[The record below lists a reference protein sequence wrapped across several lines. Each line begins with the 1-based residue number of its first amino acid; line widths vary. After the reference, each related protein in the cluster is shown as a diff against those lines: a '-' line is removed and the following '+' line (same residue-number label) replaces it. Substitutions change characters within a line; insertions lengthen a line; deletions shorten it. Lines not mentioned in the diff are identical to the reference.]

1 MKIKITSIMSMSEE
15 CYEEHFIELKKEILS
30 GKFQR
35 DLMKDGNK
43 KGLKKVNATFEII
56 KQ

>member
-1 MKIKITSIMSMSEE
+1 MKVKITSIMSMSEE

-56 KQ
+56 K